1 MPAKRSPSPL
11 NKVLRKAGLT
21 QEQTAKYLRMRQPAL
36 SRIGR
41 GVCSRARAMRV
52 LDRLDPAR
60 AVLTELHL
68 LYPERY
74 ESWEPPRLASGGL
87 PLRKL

>member
-1 MPAKRSPSPL
+1 MSVKRTPSPL
-11 NKVLRKAGLT
+11 NKALRKAGLT
-21 QEQTAKYLRMRQPAL
+21 QEQAAKYLRIRQPAL

-41 GVCSRARAMRV
+41 GVCSRALAARV
-52 LDRLDPAR
+52 LDRLDPPR

-68 LYPERY
+68 LYPGNY
-74 ESWEPPRLASGGL
+74 AKWEPPALASKL